1 MTGGFLFG
9 RMDCNMAEPTSVL
22 SGWERAMAASER
34 VKDRLRR
41 AAAALERAGIRYAV
55 VGGNAVADY
64 VGRAD
69 EGAMRTTRD
78 VDILIRRSDFDAAKL
93 ALESDGF
100 IHVFVMDVDVFLD
113 GPNAKPSESVHLL
126 FAGEKV
132 KPEDLA
138 ATPNLDE
145 VETAVGVDVGV
156 PFQLVKLE
164 ALVRMKLT
172 SWRRKDQVHLLDLIN
187 VGQIDATWPARFPTP
202 LADRLQELID
212 NPNS

>member
-1 MTGGFLFG
+1 
-9 RMDCNMAEPTSVL
+9 MAEPTPML
-22 SGWERAMAASER
+22 SGWERAMAAAER

-41 AAAALERAGIRYAV
+41 AAAALERAGVPYAV

-78 VDILIRRSDFDAAKL
+78 VDILIRRPDFDSAKS
-93 ALESDGF
+93 ALEADGF
-100 IHVFVMDVDVFLD
+100 IHTFVMDVDVFLD
-113 GPNAKPSESVHLL
+113 GPNTRPSESVHLL

-138 ATPNLDE
+138 PTPDLDE
-145 VETAVGVDVGV
+145 VESGVGVDVGV
-156 PFQLVKLE
+156 PFPVVTLE

-172 SWRRKDQVHLLDLIN
+172 SWRDKDRTHLRDLIG
-187 VGQIDATWPARFPTP
+187 VGLIDKAWLRRYQSD
-202 LADRLQELID
+202 LASRLQRLFD
-212 NPNS
+212 TPGG

>member
-1 MTGGFLFG
+1 
-9 RMDCNMAEPTSVL
+9 
-22 SGWERAMAASER
+22 MAAAER

-41 AAAALERAGIRYAV
+41 AVAALERAKVPYAV

-78 VDILIRRSDFDAAKL
+78 VDILIRRHDFDAVKA

-100 IHVFVMDVDVFLD
+100 IYVHVMDVDVFMD
-113 GPNAKPSESVHLL
+113 GPNARPSESVHLL
-126 FAGEKV
+126 YAAEKV

-138 ATPNLDE
+138 STPDLNE
-145 VETAVGVDVGV
+145 IETAVGVDVGV
-156 PFQLVKLE
+156 QFQLVTLE

-172 SWRRKDQVHLLDLIN
+172 SWRDKDRTHLRDMIG
-187 VGQIDATWPARFPTP
+187 VGLIDATWPARFAPK
-202 LADRLQELID
+202 LGARLQQLLD
-212 NPNS
+212 TPGG